1 MKRIHLHHGRRMF
14 FRKVTAYLCIILAL
28 AGLLISCASAAKV
41 IEEGLAPAE
50 YFQRA
55 QTAMVDRNDYKTAL
69 QYYNTFLERFPDDL
83 QNDVVAEYE
92 IAFIHYKTG
101 DKAEALRLFN
111 VLLSRYEGDGAMV
124 LPRWPEVLAKKILEK
139 INTAVASEKEKLKPK
154 SE

>member
-1 MKRIHLHHGRRMF
+1 MKKIHLHHGKPAF
-14 FRKVTAYLCIILAL
+14 FRNVAVYLFIVLAL
-28 AGLLISCASAAKV
+28 AGLLISCASAPKV

-55 QTAMVDRNDYKTAL
+55 QTAMVERNDYKTAL
-69 QYYNTFLERFPDDL
+69 QYYDTFLERFPDDH
-83 QNDVVAEYE
+83 QNGVVAEYE

-101 DKAEALRLFN
+101 NKAEALRLFN

-124 LPRWPEVLAKKILEK
+124 LPRWPEVLAKKIIEK
-139 INTAVASEKEKLKPK
+139 INTSDASEKEKLKPK